1 MRDEAALTFQH
12 IHDPLAGEGDQD
24 DHDHDDD
31 HHDDHDHDHD
41 YDDDDHHIG
50 RGVDYYVEN

>member
-1 MRDEAALTFQH
+1 MRDEAALTSPPT
-12 IHDPLAGEGDQD
+12 HDPLAGGGDQD